1 MVTAVHVMFGVIQL
15 PASAYAFAC
24 AYAVIQ
30 LHASAYA
37 CAYAFACDMYCCSI
51 DRASDYASAK
61 CSHEM

>member
-1 MVTAVHVMFGVIQL
+1 MVTAVHVMFRVIQL

-37 CAYAFACDMYCCSI
+37 CAYAFACDMCCYSI
-51 DRASDYASAK
+51 AYFCYASAK
-61 CSHEM
+61 CSYEM